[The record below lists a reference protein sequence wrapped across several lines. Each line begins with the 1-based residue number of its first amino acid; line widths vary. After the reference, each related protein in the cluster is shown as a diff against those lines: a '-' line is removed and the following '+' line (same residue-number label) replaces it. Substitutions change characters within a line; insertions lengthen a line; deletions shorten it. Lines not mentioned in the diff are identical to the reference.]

1 MSGSI
6 AAMKLLTKYIRRQ
19 GRRNKGGQGPPS
31 FQKTQK
37 VPSLRWRKLKIV
49 QANVAVNTILT
60 SKVPFLFPEH
70 IYMCPFTQASYVVNT
85 NLRHVS
91 KSNEKHL

>member
-19 GRRNKGGQGPPS
+19 G
-31 FQKTQK
+31 
-37 VPSLRWRKLKIV
+37 RKLKIV